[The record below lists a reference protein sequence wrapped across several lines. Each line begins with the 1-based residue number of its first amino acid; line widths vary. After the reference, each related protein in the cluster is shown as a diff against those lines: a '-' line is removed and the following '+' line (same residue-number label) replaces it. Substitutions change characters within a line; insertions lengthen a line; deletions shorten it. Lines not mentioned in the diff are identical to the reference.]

1 MGVYDEEEYTE
12 CFLENEK
19 LKKQVEKL
27 REALKPFAAYVDQPT
42 KIYENNGV
50 RMALVDQDILMRLC
64 KAAADAIKE
73 SGDE

>member
-27 REALKPFAAYVDQPT
+27 RAALKPFANDLEQCAFYGICGDNEWTVSA
-42 KIYENNGV
+42 KHIY
-50 RMALVDQDILMRLC
+50 
-64 KAAADAIKE
+64 AAAAAIRE
-73 SGDE
+73 SGE